1 MIRRMLVFT
10 GVIVATILFLFGQH
24 WFESIPSAIPKDPLF
39 VSTRTSPQEL
49 PARNKQIIKFVESKG
64 ASIAPSY
71 KTAVCTEFVIQVI
84 EEFTPLTRQEKKAVR
99 IITEEPLTQLVDQ
112 DAEVIKGV
120 YTALTSGGK
129 GFAVAADDVKP
140 GDFVQFWNTGFGF
153 AASGHC
159 GIVKEISPLKS
170 VTLYSSHPITNGY
183 GIHEFTWP
191 DKVYFVRMK

>member
-1 MIRRMLVFT
+1 MIRRILVFA

-24 WFESIPSAIPKDPLF
+24 WVKSIPSAIPEDIPFESASASL
-39 VSTRTSPQEL
+39 QEL
-49 PARNKQIIKFVESKG
+49 PARNIQIVKFVESKG

-71 KTAVCTEFVIQVI
+71 STAVCTEFVIQVI
-84 EEFTPLTRQEKKAVR
+84 EEFTPLTREEKKAVR
-99 IITEEPLTQLVDQ
+99 IITKEPLTHLIDQ
-112 DAEVIKGV
+112 DAGVIKGV

-170 VTLYSSHPITNGY
+170 LTLYSSHPITNGY
-183 GIHEFTWP
+183 GIHEFEWP
-191 DKVYFVRMK
+191 DKSYFVRMK